1 MGCYST
7 EVYTDKYLLQ
17 DSYIVYFCH
26 KYFSEIKMSTVRAEI
41 ITIGDEILIGQI
53 VDTNSAWMGKQL
65 SDIGIQVHQ
74 ITSVSDS
81 REHILIA
88 LKEASQRASVVLI
101 TGGLGP
107 TKDDVTKVT
116 LSEYFNAPLVFNDE
130 VFLDVERLF
139 KMRGR
144 DVSAI
149 NRKQAEIVSNC
160 TPLRNEVGTAPGMW
174 FDENNVIYVSMP
186 GVPYEMKHL
195 MKNHVLPRLKLR
207 FITPIILHRSILTQG
222 IGETILAEMIETFE
236 NNLPAHFKLAY
247 LPGAGMVRLRLSAT
261 GVNEDEI
268 KAEMDQL
275 VSDLD
280 LLVADFRFG
289 FDEETIQEV
298 LGKLLSDK
306 KLTISTAESCTGG
319 YISHLLTSVPGSS
332 EWYMG
337 STITYSYKS
346 KNEVLDIPID
356 LMLKH
361 GAVSEE
367 VVTSMVENVRK
378 IMKTDC
384 AVATSGVAGPGG
396 GTTDKPVGTVWI
408 GVALP
413 GKVFAKKVLLGD
425 NRLRTIQVA
434 SETALNILR
443 KAIIASDL

>member
-17 DSYIVYFCH
+17 DSYIVYFWH

>member
-1 MGCYST
+1 
-7 EVYTDKYLLQ
+7 
-17 DSYIVYFCH
+17 
-26 KYFSEIKMSTVRAEI
+26 
-41 ITIGDEILIGQI
+41 
-53 VDTNSAWMGKQL
+53 
-65 SDIGIQVHQ
+65 
-74 ITSVSDS
+74 
-81 REHILIA
+81 
-88 LKEASQRASVVLI
+88 
-101 TGGLGP
+101 
-107 TKDDVTKVT
+107 
-116 LSEYFNAPLVFNDE
+116 
-130 VFLDVERLF
+130 
-139 KMRGR
+139 
-144 DVSAI
+144 
-149 NRKQAEIVSNC
+149 
-160 TPLRNEVGTAPGMW
+160 
-174 FDENNVIYVSMP
+174 
-186 GVPYEMKHL
+186 MKHL

-236 NNLPAHFKLAY
+236 SNLPAHFKLAY

-298 LGKLLSDK
+298 VGELLK
-306 KLTISTAESCTGG
+306 EKNLTISTAESCTGG

-337 STITYSYKS
+337 STITYSYQS
-346 KNEVLDIPID
+346 KTEILGISES
-356 LMLKH
+356 LMLEH

-367 VVTSMVENVRK
+367 VVTAMVENVKR

-384 AVATSGVAGPGG
+384 AVATSGIAGPGG
-396 GTTDKPVGTVWI
+396 GTPDKPVGTVWI
-408 GVALP
+408 GIALP

-434 SETALNILR
+434 SETALNMLR

>member
-1 MGCYST
+1 MT
-7 EVYTDKYLLQ
+7 TLFTFA
-17 DSYIVYFCH
+17 INN
-26 KYFSEIKMSTVRAEI
+26 FSVIKMSTVRAEI

-81 REHILIA
+81 REHILTA

-116 LSEYFNAPLVFNDE
+116 LGEYFNAPMVFNED

-144 DVSAI
+144 EVSAV

-174 FDENNVIYVSMP
+174 FDEYNVIYVSMP
-186 GVPYEMKHL
+186 GVPHEMKHL
-195 MKNHVLPRLKLR
+195 MSKHVLSRLKAR
-207 FITPIILHRSILTQG
+207 FKTPFILHRSILTQG
-222 IGETILAEMIETFE
+222 IGESVLSELIEEFE
-236 NNLPAHFKLAY
+236 NNLPKHIKLAY

-261 GVNEDEI
+261 GVNEAGI
-268 KAEMDQL
+268 RAEMDQL

-280 LLVADFRFG
+280 HRVADFRFG

-298 LGKLLSDK
+298 LGKLLTDK

-319 YISHLLTSVPGSS
+319 YIAHQLTSVPGSS
-332 EWYMG
+332 SWYMG
-337 STITYSYKS
+337 STVTYSYQS
-346 KNEVLDIPID
+346 KTEILGISET
-356 LMLKH
+356 LMLEH

-367 VVTSMVENVRK
+367 VVTAMVENVKR

-384 AVATSGVAGPGG
+384 AVATSGIAGPGG
-396 GTTDKPVGTVWI
+396 GTPDKPVGTVWI
-408 GVALP
+408 GIALP

-434 SETALNILR
+434 SETALNMLR

>member
-1 MGCYST
+1 
-7 EVYTDKYLLQ
+7 
-17 DSYIVYFCH
+17 
-26 KYFSEIKMSTVRAEI
+26 MSTVRAEI

-298 LGKLLSDK
+298 LGKLLTDK

-378 IMKTDC
+378 LMKTDC